1 MKVAIVLS
9 IVLIGAGVT
18 ACSSYLQP
26 QVARDIN
33 QRIDQSVIENPEI
46 DSLVAPYKR
55 ELDKEMSQIIGRS
68 LVDFQVERPSS
79 NLGSWVADAALN
91 YVVQV
96 EQMNNEPVICMLNTG
111 GIRAAL
117 SKGPIT
123 KGDIFKVMPF
133 DNRLVAVKLPISVK
147 SEILAYLKMTS
158 GEPISGF
165 TVQNGV
171 FVLSNESNTNDYIWV
186 ITTDFLANGGDKMLF
201 FQNAIEKKAVN
212 ALLRDVL
219 IQTVVSQQEIGK
231 INYSERINW

>member
-1 MKVAIVLS
+1 MKLAIVLS
-9 IVLIGAGVT
+9 IVIIGAGVT
-18 ACSSYLQP
+18 ACSSYFIP
-26 QVARDIN
+26 QSTRDTN
-33 QRIDQSVIENPEI
+33 QRVDQGVIGNSKI

-68 LVDFQVERPSS
+68 LVDFQVARPSS

-91 YVVQV
+91 YVIRV
-96 EQMNNEPVICMLNTG
+96 EQMNNEPVICLLNTG

-117 SKGPIT
+117 SKGSIN

-147 SEILAYLKMTS
+147 SEILAYLKMS
-158 GEPISGF
+158 GGEPISGF
-165 TVQNGV
+165 TVQNGA
-171 FVLSNESNTNDYIWV
+171 FILSNKSNSNDYIWV

-201 FQNAIEKKAVN
+201 FQNAIEKKAIN

-219 IQTVVSQQEIGK
+219 IQTVIDQQEIG
-231 INYSERINW
+231 NESYTERINW

>member
-1 MKVAIVLS
+1 MKVAIVFS

-26 QVARDIN
+26 QVTRDVN
-33 QRIDQSVIENPEI
+33 QRIDQNVIGNPEI
-46 DSLVAPYKR
+46 DSLVAPFKR
-55 ELDKEMSQIIGRS
+55 ELDKEMSQIIGKS
-68 LVDFQVERPSS
+68 FVDFQVARPSS

-96 EQMNNEPVICMLNTG
+96 EQMNNEPVICLLNTG

-117 SKGPIT
+117 SKGSIT

-147 SEILAYLKMTS
+147 SEILAYLKMTG
-158 GEPISGF
+158 GEPIAGF
-165 TVQNGV
+165 TVQNGA

-201 FQNAIEKKAVN
+201 FKM
-212 ALLRDVL
+212 LLKRKL
-219 IQTVVSQQEIGK
+219 LTLCCEMC
-231 INYSERINW
+231 

>member
-1 MKVAIVLS
+1 MKFTIVLS

-18 ACSSYLQP
+18 ACSSYLSP
-26 QVARDIN
+26 QLTRDSN
-33 QRIDQSVIENPEI
+33 LRVDQTITANSKI

-68 LVDFQVERPSS
+68 LVDFLVARPSS
-79 NLGSWVADAALN
+79 NLGSWVADAALQ
-91 YVVQV
+91 YVVQE
-96 EQMNNEPVICMLNTG
+96 EQMNNEPVICLLNTG
-111 GIRAAL
+111 GIRASL
-117 SKGPIT
+117 SKGSIT

-147 SEILAYLKMTS
+147 TEILAYLKMTG
-158 GEPISGF
+158 GEPIAGF

-171 FVLSNESNTNDYIWV
+171 FVLSKESTTNDYIWV

-201 FQNAIEKKAVN
+201 FQNGIEKKAVN

-219 IQTVVSQQEIGK
+219 IQTVIDQQEIGK
-231 INYSERINW
+231 VNYSERINW